1 MLLKTQKAP
10 HLWAFVTKL
19 GKQKATL
26 SRCNFT
32 GANHVATNSTSF
44 LVRYGK
50 REQFKSKLKPDE
62 ITCPR
67 FAHRQNVNK
76 VANLKIRAE
85 NVIEICKIQ
94 TNSKKLST
102 EKAKDIIS
110 D

>member
-1 MLLKTQKAP
+1 MLSNNSKGATFVGIWHGIGEAKGNSLKVKY
-10 HLWAFVTKL
+10 
-19 GKQKATL
+19 
-26 SRCNFT
+26 SS
-32 GANHVATNSTSF
+32 ANHVATNSTSF

-85 NVIEICKIQ
+85 NVIEI
-94 TNSKKLST
+94 
-102 EKAKDIIS
+102 
-110 D
+110 